1 MPLDLFMLLCLSLSH
16 LCDAAL
22 LTYSVTIIIIIK
34 KMLGQIL
41 TKTFFCGKM
50 TKQKQ
55 VNLIAVR
62 HISLRLSLQKCAILH
77 LNKIPGKH
85 M

>member
-1 MPLDLFMLLCLSLSH
+1 
-16 LCDAAL
+16 
-22 LTYSVTIIIIIK
+22 
-34 KMLGQIL
+34 MLGQIL

-77 LNKIPGKH
+77 LNKIPGIQKVLDTKTISTCDEDH
-85 M
+85 WLPLDYQCI